1 MSTVVVC
8 DGTPREV
15 PKPIILTQVI
25 THATEH
31 RAQMMAMLTPLG
43 IAPPKRD
50 GWAYFAALN
59 P

>member
-1 MSTVVVC
+1 
-8 DGTPREV
+8 V